1 MWYLD
6 NDASYHIYGDIDKF
20 RELDESITGNVTFT
34 DHSKVFIKE
43 KGTIL
48 IKLKNKSHQF
58 ISDIY
63 YIPNLKKNILSLKQ
77 LLEKGYEIKMTDLIL
92 LNTHEAMIT
101 KITMTK
107 NIMFLLNI
115 DTNVPKC
122 LKACVKD

>member
-63 YIPNLKKNILSLKQ
+63 YIPNLKKKYIEFETIIGEGL
-77 LLEKGYEIKMTDLIL
+77 
-92 LNTHEAMIT
+92 
-101 KITMTK
+101 
-107 NIMFLLNI
+107 
-115 DTNVPKC
+115 
-122 LKACVKD
+122 